1 MRVVED
7 TIALTGRM
15 MKHMTRSVDTIVTV
29 VLMPILFMLAFVY
42 IFGGAMTIP
51 IGTYKGFIIPA
62 ILLLT
67 VISGV
72 AYSAFRLNKD
82 VTNGIFE
89 RFHSMP
95 IAKSAILNSHVLT
108 SLIFNTTSA
117 VVVLLSGLL
126 IGFRPKAGLLE
137 WLVSLGLLLM
147 VTLAASWIAILFG
160 LVAKSSETA
169 SVFSYL
175 LMGLLF
181 ISSGFVPTETLPNA
195 LRGFAEHQPMTPIIN
210 TMRTLLT
217 DGRIPSEV
225 GLAFLW
231 CGVVILIFQALS
243 ITVYHKKMR

>member
-1 MRVVED
+1 MRLVED
-7 TIALTGRM
+7 TLTLTGRM
-15 MKHMTRSVDTIVTV
+15 MKHMTRSVDTIITV
-29 VLMPILFMLAFVY
+29 VLMPVLIMLAFVY

-51 IGTYKGFIIPA
+51 VATYKGFIIPA

-67 VISGV
+67 IVSGV
-72 AYSAFRLNKD
+72 AYTAFRLNKD

-117 VVVLLSGLL
+117 VIVLLCGVL
-126 IGFRPKAGLLE
+126 IGFRPKAHLVE
-137 WLVSLGLLLM
+137 WLLGLGLLLM
-147 VTLAASWIAILFG
+147 VTLAVSWIAVLFG
-160 LVAKSSETA
+160 LIAKSSDTA
-169 SVFSYL
+169 SIFSYL

-210 TMRTLLT
+210 AMRTLLT
-217 DGRIPSEV
+217 AGEIPSEL
-225 GLAFLW
+225 GIAFLW
-231 CGVVILIFQALS
+231 CLGTIVIFQALS
-243 ITVYHKKMR
+243 IGVYHKKMA

>member
-1 MRVVED
+1 MRLVED
-7 TIALTGRM
+7 TLTLTGRM
-15 MKHMTRSVDTIVTV
+15 MKHMTRSVDTIITV
-29 VLMPILFMLAFVY
+29 VLMPVLIMLAFVY

-51 IGTYKGFIIPA
+51 VATYKGFIIPA

-67 VISGV
+67 IVSGV
-72 AYSAFRLNKD
+72 AYTAFRLNKD

-108 SLIFNTTSA
+108 SLVFNTASA
-117 VVVLLSGLL
+117 VIVLLCGVL
-126 IGFRPKAGLLE
+126 IGFRPKAHLVE
-137 WLVSLGLLLM
+137 WILGLGLLLM
-147 VTLAASWIAILFG
+147 VTLAVSWIAVLFG
-160 LVAKSSETA
+160 LIAKSSDTA

-210 TMRTLLT
+210 AMRTLLT
-217 DGRIPSEV
+217 AGEIPSEL
-225 GLAFLW
+225 GIAFLW
-231 CGVVILIFQALS
+231 CLGNIVVFQALS
-243 ITVYHKKMR
+243 IGVYHKKMA

>member
-117 VVVLLSGLL
+117 VIVLLSGLL